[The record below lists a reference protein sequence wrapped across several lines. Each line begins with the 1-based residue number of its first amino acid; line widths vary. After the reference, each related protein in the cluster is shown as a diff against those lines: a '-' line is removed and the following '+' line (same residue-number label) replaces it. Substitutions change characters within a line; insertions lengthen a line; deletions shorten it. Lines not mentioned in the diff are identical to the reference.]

1 MYANALYSFEIAKL
15 IHFTQIERGTSA
27 MFVGTGKD
35 PSLILRLQG
44 AYDDTN
50 DAIWRLSQWI
60 PVTSQPK
67 FASRD
72 VYEQWI
78 QNFRYEVFT
87 MDKTI
92 EEVLAFYTSANSD
105 FIYWIIN
112 TLKVR
117 TLKKII
123 YVRSIWGNIH
133 EVLTSIIH
141 DQIVVTY
148 NDCS

>member
-1 MYANALYSFEIAKL
+1 M
-15 IHFTQIERGTSA
+15 SA
-27 MFVGTGKD
+27 MFVGAGKD

-50 DAIWRLSQWI
+50 DAIWGLSRWI

-105 FIYWIIN
+105 FISWIIN

-117 TLKKII
+117 NLKKIT
-123 YVRSIWGNIH
+123 YT
-133 EVLTSIIH
+133 L
-141 DQIVVTY
+141 DQFAET
-148 NDCS
+148 D